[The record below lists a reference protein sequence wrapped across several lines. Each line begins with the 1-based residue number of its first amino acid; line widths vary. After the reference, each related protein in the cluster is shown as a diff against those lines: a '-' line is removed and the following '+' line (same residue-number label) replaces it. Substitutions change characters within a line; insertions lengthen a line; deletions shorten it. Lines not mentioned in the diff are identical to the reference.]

1 VATTSFFPAKP
12 LGCYGDGGAVVCKDQ
27 ELWDLMD
34 SYRVH
39 GKAVTPDLVGRT
51 FEHETKYLNTRIG
64 MNSRLDSIQ
73 AAILIEKLAIFPEE
87 IGMSQVVADRYA
99 AGLAG
104 SVTSTPTVID
114 GGQSVWAQYVIEHA
128 NRDGLAAHLKT
139 QGVPTAVYYPVPM
152 HVQAPYAHFPQGP
165 GGLPVTEALA
175 ETVLALPMHPYM
187 DEAVQQQIIDAVK
200 SFNG

>member
-1 VATTSFFPAKP
+1 
-12 LGCYGDGGAVVCKDQ
+12 
-27 ELWDLMD
+27 
-34 SYRVH
+34 
-39 GKAVTPDLVGRT
+39 
-51 FEHETKYLNTRIG
+51 
-64 MNSRLDSIQ
+64 
-73 AAILIEKLAIFPEE
+73 
-87 IGMSQVVADRYA
+87 
-99 AGLAG
+99 
-104 SVTSTPTVID
+104 VTSTPTVID